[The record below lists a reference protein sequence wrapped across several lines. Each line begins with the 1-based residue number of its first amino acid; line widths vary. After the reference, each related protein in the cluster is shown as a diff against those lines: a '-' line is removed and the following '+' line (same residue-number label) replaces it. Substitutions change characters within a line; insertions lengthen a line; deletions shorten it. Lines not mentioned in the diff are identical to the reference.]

1 MWRLKQCKFDA
12 WLILLDVWL
21 HSRDEIHEA
30 GQRLIRL
37 VPHMAE
43 LNHHL
48 LFELVINDGDSE
60 GRGFIGQEA
69 SIVSALQVKLQVW
82 GGKKTRK
89 PFNDSKKTDCICKPK
104 ASFFRV
110 QGLCS
115 GSDFY
120 INLWTVFTQFPVP

>member
-1 MWRLKQCKFDA
+1 MQCEFEA
-12 WLILLDVWL
+12 WLILLDDWL

-82 GGKKTRK
+82 GKKNKKT
-89 PFNDSKKTDCICKPK
+89 
-104 ASFFRV
+104 
-110 QGLCS
+110 L
-115 GSDFY
+115 
-120 INLWTVFTQFPVP
+120 

>member
-1 MWRLKQCKFDA
+1 MQCEFEA

-69 SIVSALQVKLQVW
+69 SIISALQVKLQVW
-82 GGKKTRK
+82 RGKKQENPLMTTK
-89 PFNDSKKTDCICKPK
+89 
-104 ASFFRV
+104 
-110 QGLCS
+110 
-115 GSDFY
+115 
-120 INLWTVFTQFPVP
+120 